1 MHTDPALAHYS
12 TKVIKPVQLST
23 VLLQG
28 YGRIIDLDIKWIYA
42 WKWWILALRK
52 YIHSENSSL

>member
-1 MHTDPALAHYS
+1 MNCWQMHTDPVLAHCS
-12 TKVIKPVQLST
+12 TKVKKPVQLST

-42 WKWWILALRK
+42 
-52 YIHSENSSL
+52 

>member
-1 MHTDPALAHYS
+1 MHTDPVLAHCS
-12 TKVIKPVQLST
+12 TKVIKHVQLST

-42 WKWWILALRK
+42 
-52 YIHSENSSL
+52 